1 MRPISAKTSSG
12 SAALFN
18 TLRSFPA
25 ICARS
30 QRERA
35 AADVE
40 EVGDNVSTKLQD
52 LVDSTPN
59 DWEYLDHCSKRA
71 CQSCDASAIKNAP
84 YLNPQNTIPFHPFSQ
99 RHSVYH
105 ARFDHG
111 RAISA

>member
-30 QRERA
+30 QRERT

-52 LVDSTPN
+52 LVDS
-59 DWEYLDHCSKRA
+59 DSKRLGVLGPLETRL
-71 CQSCDASAIKNAP
+71 SI
-84 YLNPQNTIPFHPFSQ
+84 L
-99 RHSVYH
+99 
-105 ARFDHG
+105 
-111 RAISA
+111 